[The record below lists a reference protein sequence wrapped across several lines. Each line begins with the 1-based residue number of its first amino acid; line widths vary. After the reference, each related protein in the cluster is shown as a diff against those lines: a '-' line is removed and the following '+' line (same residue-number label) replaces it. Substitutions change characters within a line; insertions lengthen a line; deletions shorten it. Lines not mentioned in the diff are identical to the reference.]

1 MIKSTGALLLFAA
14 LSAGQAIASDV
25 AF

>member
-25 AF
+25 A

>member
-14 LSAGQAIASDV
+14 LSAGQAIAS
-25 AF
+25 

>member
-14 LSAGQAIASDV
+14 LSAGQAI
-25 AF
+25 